1 MANVRRTNGSFGS
14 SGPTRAREA
23 ILQAGA
29 VSSPHILQ
37 LSRVADP
44 EHLGKI
50 DVPVA
55 HELHGSGKNVQG
67 HYTARV
73 SYRWS
78 APRPPTSAH
87 AVCPLTGQVAR
98 WLLTGKGILT

>member
-1 MANVRRTNGSFGS
+1 L
-14 SGPTRAREA
+14 SG
-23 ILQAGA
+23 L
-29 VSSPHILQ
+29 
-37 LSRVADP
+37 ADP

-55 HELHGSGKNVQG
+55 HELDGVGKNMQD
-67 HYTARV
+67 HYSARV

-78 APRPPTSAH
+78 APGPPTSAH
-87 AVCPLTGQVAR
+87 AVCPLAGEVAR